1 MAVQWSELHIE
12 YDPVKAAIGRWIKH
26 STALRRVFFWVL
38 GRMFLRER
46 YIKRE
51 LRRMASESKAICDI
65 LDAGSGY
72 GQYSWF
78 CAKLFKNANILGVD
92 VMQEQIRDSELFS
105 KKMRL
110 SHCRFEFGDL
120 QTITYDAQ
128 FDLVISVDVM
138 EHVPDDMAVF
148 RNFHRALRPGGTCMI
163 HTPTRNPD
171 SPHTYDDEVHSVVG
185 EHVRE
190 GYTEEEIR
198 DKLSKAGLAVKK
210 VTFAY
215 GKYGGKA
222 WRLLQGHPMRW
233 VHNRRWLVHFLP
245 LYYLFAYPLG
255 AHWMRKDLATHNQW
269 GGSII
274 VLAEKSR

>member
-12 YDPVKAAIGRWIKH
+12 YDPVKAAIGRWIKNN
-26 STALRRVFFWVL
+26 TLLRRLFFWGL
-38 GRMFLRER
+38 GRMFLREQ

-51 LRRMASESKAICDI
+51 LRRIAFEGKDIHNI

-78 CAKLFKNANILGVD
+78 CAKLFKDANILGVD

-110 SHCRFEFGDL
+110 SQCRFEFGDL
-120 QTITYDAQ
+120 QTISYDAQ
-128 FDLVISVDVM
+128 FDLILSVDVM
-138 EHVPDDMAVF
+138 EHVPDDMAVLN
-148 RNFHRALRPGGTCMI
+148 NFQRALCPGGTLII
-163 HTPTRNPD
+163 HTPTRDPKL
-171 SPHTYDDEVHSVVG
+171 PHMDDNEVHSVVG

-198 DKLSKAGLAVKK
+198 DKLSQAGLTVKK

-233 VHNRRWLVHFLP
+233 VHNRKWLVHFLP
-245 LYYLFAYPLG
+245 LYYLFTYPLG
-255 AHWMRKDLATHNQW
+255 AYWMRKDLLAGNQW

-274 VLAEKSR
+274 VLAEKPR

>member
-1 MAVQWSELHIE
+1 MVVDWHELHIE
-12 YDPVKAAIGRWIKH
+12 YDPFKAGIGRWIRH
-26 STALRRVFFWVL
+26 SAIIRRFFFWIL

-51 LRRMASESKAICDI
+51 LKRIASEREDIRDI

-78 CAKLFKNANILGVD
+78 CAKLFKEANIVGVD
-92 VMQEQIRDSELFS
+92 IKEEQVRDGELFS
-105 KKMRL
+105 KKMDL
-110 SHCRFEFGDL
+110 SRCRFEIGDL
-120 QTITYDAQ
+120 QTISYDAQ
-128 FDLVISVDVM
+128 FDLIISVDVM
-138 EHVPDDMAVF
+138 EHVKDDEAVF
-148 RNFHRALRPGGTCMI
+148 RNFRKALRPGGICMI
-163 HTPTRNPD
+163 NTPTRNPD
-171 SPHTYDDEVHSVVG
+171 SPHPHDNDVHSVVG

-190 GYTEEEIR
+190 GYTGGEMR
-198 DKLSKAGLAVKK
+198 DKLLQAGLTVKK
-210 VTFAY
+210 MMFAY

-233 VHNRRWLVHFLP
+233 VHKRKWLAFFLP
-245 LYYLFAYPLG
+245 IYYLFAYPIG
-255 AHWMRKDLATHNQW
+255 AFWMRKDLVAHNQW